1 MVSVNNLVQAAA
13 PWASLYSNH
22 PVVQSAVI
30 FAHLTGLMVG
40 GGAAVAADRAA
51 LRVRKASVEVRRAH
65 LLQLRQVHR
74 TVLVALTVVVL
85 SGILLFAADLETFIA
100 SPLYWIKTGL
110 VLLLGLN
117 GWILMRT
124 GQKLEAGKTT
134 WQRGWSRLA
143 ATSVISLC
151 LWVLTVLAGALLVNL
166 A

>member
-1 MVSVNNLVQAAA
+1 MVSVNTLVQAAE

-22 PVVQSAVI
+22 PVIQSAVV

-51 LRVRKASVEVRRAH
+51 LRVRKASVDIRQAH

-74 TVLVALTVVVL
+74 TVLVALAVVVV

-110 VLLLGLN
+110 VFLLGLN

-124 GQKLEAGKTT
+124 GRILETGQTS
-134 WQRGWSRLA
+134 WQRGWSRLT
-143 ATSVISLC
+143 ATSIISLC